1 MEGPAF
7 GYLSRSV
14 FETPSDW
21 DLILPKRFTVSS
33 GLNVQCHNEAE
44 FAKAIDALGR
54 ESRYL
59 RCRTVRCRPHGGIT
73 LETQRGYA
81 AAQQAVAEL
90 SRQVGLPV
98 STAMSATAQAMK
110 PRNP

>member
-7 GYLSRSV
+7 GYLSPSV

-73 LETQRGYA
+73 LETQRCYA
-81 AAQQAVAEL
+81 AEQQALAEL

>member
-7 GYLSRSV
+7 GYLSPSV

-44 FAKAIDALGR
+44 FAKAIDALRR

-81 AAQQAVAEL
+81 AEQQAVAEL

>member
-7 GYLSRSV
+7 GYLSPSV

-33 GLNVQCHNEAE
+33 GLNVQCHDEAE

-81 AAQQAVAEL
+81 AEQQALAEL

>member
-7 GYLSRSV
+7 GYLSPSV

-33 GLNVQCHNEAE
+33 GLKVQCHNEAE

-81 AAQQAVAEL
+81 AAQQALAEL
-90 SRQVGLPV
+90 SRQVNLPV

>member
-7 GYLSRSV
+7 GYLSPLV

-81 AAQQAVAEL
+81 AEQQALAEL

>member
-7 GYLSRSV
+7 GYLSPSV

-59 RCRTVRCRPHGGIT
+59 CCRTVRCRPHGGIT
-73 LETQRGYA
+73 LKTQRGYA
-81 AAQQAVAEL
+81 AAQQALAEL

>member
-7 GYLSRSV
+7 GYLSPSV

-81 AAQQAVAEL
+81 AAQQALAEL